1 VFCVA
6 CWGHNEKNKCFKAKG
21 PEADSTKIH
30 LSKRKYMNTNKL
42 LLSTLSGGV
51 MIFLLSFLLYTHVL
65 ADFFQSNMGGVM
77 TEKPVIWAFALGGLA
92 YSFLLAYIYGR
103 WAGIK
108 TFATGAKAG
117 AMIFFILALGFNL
130 MLYGYAN
137 IFNLTSTL
145 ADTVVFAIIGALTGG
160 VVGWVLGRERA
171 AA

>member
-1 VFCVA
+1 
-6 CWGHNEKNKCFKAKG
+6 
-21 PEADSTKIH
+21 
-30 LSKRKYMNTNKL
+30 MNTNKL
-42 LLSTLSGGV
+42 VLSTIAGGV
-51 MIFLLSFLLYTHVL
+51 TIFLLSFLLYNIVL
-65 ADFFQSNMGGVM
+65 ADFFQSNMGSATGVM
-77 TEKPVIWAFALGGLA
+77 KETQVIWAFALGSLA
-92 YSFLLAYIYGR
+92 YGFLLAYIFGR

-130 MLYGYAN
+130 MLYGYAD

-145 ADTVVFAIIGALTGG
+145 ADTVVYAVIGALTGG